1 MTFSTQ
7 LQRKLVCNDVRGV
20 ILPLLNLLQHQ
31 VHIQGGGALAYF
43 QGNVFGEKVF
53 EGEAIIFIAVHARQG
68 HRSGLSNALGGG
80 PDGGFRRSC
89 RTGCI
94 LRGCRTRPMVLWPKI
109 YPSYIPFTRPC
120 TRCKSDPHMA
130 VEVTFTTTSSSC
142 SIPGSAT
149 LRHSTFC
156 IPSYTIA
163 FIAIPSFSFGT
174 IICR

>member
-43 QGNVFGEKVF
+43 QGNVFGEKVS

-89 RTGCI
+89 GTGCI
-94 LRGCRTRPMVLWPKI
+94 LRSCRTRNVRRTREMGSRPGRLSSGFSRPFRLLPQFPWSHGLKYTRRTIPLQDRAPGASPIRIWPW
-109 YPSYIPFTRPC
+109 R
-120 TRCKSDPHMA
+120 
-130 VEVTFTTTSSSC
+130 
-142 SIPGSAT
+142 
-149 LRHSTFC
+149 
-156 IPSYTIA
+156 
-163 FIAIPSFSFGT
+163 
-174 IICR
+174 